1 MKKLF
6 LIPIFLLSFVL
17 CGCQSGN
24 VEDYTSQLKLNI
36 NHINEKDEEKE
47 INISY
52 PVFGGIDDKET
63 ITIINTSISN
73 FVNSQ
78 YTEFQKALTATEQD
92 ALSDGG
98 VLPDVAKKDGD
109 ESSEETSEAKEYLE
123 ETAEDKE
130 NNEAAGEDGETKE
143 TITLSMSFK
152 ITYNKDNY
160 LCVVQTY
167 DKNLGKDKK
176 FNGQRSFLFSLENAT
191 YLSLG
196 EIFDFSEA
204 FVAYVN
210 DKITKGLAEGAY
222 TTYDDNSGFTGISKN
237 SKFYIDSN
245 NIYIYYDA
253 LEISPD
259 KDTVPTFAFPLK
271 DVKKYLNEDFVDM
284 F

>member
-6 LIPIFLLSFVL
+6 LIPVFLLSVIL
-17 CGCQSGN
+17 CGCQLGGA
-24 VEDYTSQLKLNI
+24 EDYTSQLRLNI

-92 ALSDGG
+92 ELSDTKA
-98 VLPDVAKKDGD
+98 LLDSAKTGDGN
-109 ESSEETSEAKEYLE
+109 TSAKSTEAGEYLKD
-123 ETAEDKE
+123 TDDDSDDEDDKSK
-130 NNEAAGEDGETKE
+130 EAAKDP
-143 TITLSMSFK
+143 IVLSMTFK
-152 ITYNKDNY
+152 ITYNKNNY
-160 LCVVQTY
+160 LCVIQTY
-167 DKNLGKDKK
+167 DKDLGENKK
-176 FNGQRSFLFSLENAT
+176 FNGQRSFFFSLESAT

-204 FVAYVN
+204 FTDYIN
-210 DKITKGLAEGAY
+210 TEINKKLAEGAY
-222 TTYDDNSGFTGISKN
+222 TTYDDNSGFTGISKT

-245 NIYIYYDA
+245 NLYIYYDA

-259 KDTVPTFAFPLK
+259 KDTIPTFMFRLK
-271 DVKKYLNEDFVDM
+271 DVKKYLNEDFVGM

>member
-6 LIPIFLLSFVL
+6 LIPVFLLSFFL
-17 CGCQSGN
+17 CGCQTSN
-24 VEDYTSQLKLNI
+24 AEDYTSQLRLNI

-47 INISY
+47 IVISY

-78 YTEFQKALTATEQD
+78 YTEFQNALTATEQD
-92 ALSDGG
+92 NLTDTELLLSMQGTTATDA
-98 VLPDVAKKDGD
+98 DTQASDD
-109 ESSEETSEAKEYLE
+109 EPEEYSEEDSDSESDQKADKKKEP
-123 ETAEDKE
+123 
-130 NNEAAGEDGETKE
+130 
-143 TITLSMSFK
+143 ITLSMTFK
-152 ITYNKDNY
+152 ITYNKNNF
-160 LCVVQTY
+160 LCIVQTY
-167 DKNLGKDKK
+167 DKNLGENKE
-176 FNGQRSFLFSLENAT
+176 FIGQRSFFFSLENAT

-196 EIFDFSEA
+196 EIFVFNDDFTN
-204 FVAYVN
+204 YIN
-210 DKITKGLAEGAY
+210 GKITEELAAGAY

-245 NIYIYYDA
+245 NLYIYYDA

-259 KDTVPTFAFPLK
+259 KDSIPTFVFSLN
-271 DVKKYLNEDFVDM
+271 DVKKYLNEDFLGM

>member
-6 LIPIFLLSFVL
+6 LIPVFLLSVIL
-17 CGCQSGN
+17 CGCQLDGA
-24 VEDYTSQLKLNI
+24 EDYTSQLRLNI

-92 ALSDGG
+92 KLSDTKALLDSARAGDG
-98 VLPDVAKKDGD
+98 NTSKK
-109 ESSEETSEAKEYLE
+109 STEAGEYLND
-123 ETAEDKE
+123 TDEDSD
-130 NNEAAGEDGETKE
+130 GEDDKSKE
-143 TITLSMSFK
+143 AVKDPIVLSMTFK
-152 ITYNKDNY
+152 ITYNKNNY

-167 DKNLGKDKK
+167 DKDLGENKE
-176 FNGQRSFLFSLENAT
+176 FNGQRSFFFSLENAT

-196 EIFDFSEA
+196 EIFDFSES
-204 FVAYVN
+204 FTDYIN
-210 DKITKGLAEGAY
+210 SGINKKLAEGAY
-222 TTYDDNSGFTGISKN
+222 TTYDDNSGFTGISKT
-237 SKFYIDSN
+237 SKFYVDSN
-245 NIYIYYDA
+245 NLYIYYDA

-259 KDTVPTFAFPLK
+259 KDTIPTFAFRLK
-271 DVKKYLNEDFVDM
+271 DVKKYLNEDFSGM